1 MQITEDARIPF
12 SRAVVF
18 ETYRDRLP
26 ELVPYLPDVRGITVS
41 ARHER
46 GDVVE
51 MVNVWRGGGEIPA
64 AARAFISES
73 MLTWDDLAT
82 WDASAWTCAWRV
94 RTHAFTEAV
103 RCEGRNTFV
112 ADGDATILQI
122 RGSLTIDASKLAGV
136 PRLVAGSVS
145 RAVEEIL
152 MKKVAPNLVQ
162 VSDGVRRYLEAKR

>member
-1 MQITEDARIPF
+1 MLITEDARIPF
-12 SRAVVF
+12 SRAAVF

-51 MVNVWRGGGEIPA
+51 IVNVWRGGGEIPA
-64 AARAFISES
+64 AARRFLSES

-82 WDASAWTCAWRV
+82 WDAATWTCAWRI
-94 RTHAFTEAV
+94 RTHAFAEAV
-103 RCEGRNTFV
+103 RCEGKNTFI
-112 ADGDATILQI
+112 ADGDATVLQI

-136 PRLVAGSVS
+136 PRLVSGSVS
-145 RAVEEIL
+145 RAVEDVL
-152 MKKVAPNLVQ
+152 MKKVAPNLLR
-162 VSDGVRRYLEAKR
+162 VSDGV